1 MLPQAGGYVYIY
13 IYIPAAGRVSVSWRS
28 EIAEI
33 DEIDEVAEV
42 AETHLGASSRN

>member
-1 MLPQAGGYVYIY
+1 MYIV
-13 IYIPAAGRVSVSWRS
+13 AAGRFSVSWRS